1 MESKKVSS
9 RFLSSFTTKIFAL
22 LLLVGAIP
30 VVADAYLFVKVT
42 SFNQDLQ
49 IEAEESI
56 NEVNEVYRAWA
67 AGVKTD
73 HNALRVLIRSDV
85 EMLLKRHNIKS
96 TDELLKSD
104 AFKSD
109 LVSRVERR
117 LNETE
122 RLLAF
127 EMSVD
132 QQPYISLDDNHPH
145 DNMTTDTMFANIRLG
160 EEEGMLR
167 YPPMPPKPQEDEG
180 EVLEAVVE
188 GEGGESSGEEP
199 VLPSTLPDRAE
210 REHRE
215 RMFSAPVELTITVG
229 YDSSITAAFEKLGER
244 RGLHSSINAMEN
256 DKATSLSTLYRNFFI
271 LVIAIVGLLVIGA
284 GILIVL
290 PLSNQIQRLVKGTKR
305 VAEGDLE
312 TQVEVRGNDQISELT
327 NQFNAMIKDLKSAQD
342 NRAYIER
349 MQAWQEVARR
359 LAHEIKNP
367 LTPMLLA
374 MQQLDK
380 KFDDYVDNPKKYR
393 RLLDDVME
401 IMNEE
406 AATLQKLVKEFSSF
420 ARLPVPDRKPMKF
433 FEFVSTTIEQN
444 PQFAEDTKRLTIKEP
459 SDELKAREAS
469 LDKELMRR
477 VIVNIVKN
485 GIEAA
490 QNAHIEPEIDV
501 ELREKPSDKGGAP
514 ALWLLIIDNGPGLT
528 AEQKEKIFNPYFT
541 TKSDGTGL
549 GLVIVR
555 KIVQDHDGDISLHDR
570 DDGQRGTQ
578 VDIVLR

>member
-1 MESKKVSS
+1 MESKKIRT
-9 RFLSSFTTKIFAL
+9 RFLSSFTAKIFAL

-30 VVADAYLFVKVT
+30 VVADAYLFEKVT
-42 SFNQDLQ
+42 SFNQELQ
-49 IEAEESI
+49 VKAEESI
-56 NEVNEVYRAWA
+56 NDVNDVYRAWA
-67 AGVKTD
+67 AGVKTS
-73 HNALRVLIRSDV
+73 HNAIRVLIRNDV
-85 EMLLKRHNIKS
+85 EMLLKRHNIRS
-96 TDELLKSD
+96 TDELLNST
-104 AFKSD
+104 AFKED
-109 LVSRVERR
+109 LKTRMERR
-117 LNETE
+117 VNETE
-122 RLLAF
+122 RLLTF
-127 EMSVD
+127 EMNVD
-132 QQPYISLDDNHPH
+132 QKLYFKIDDNQAHP
-145 DNMTTDTMFANIRLG
+145 NMTTDSMFANIRLG
-160 EEEGMLR
+160 EEDNMMRL
-167 YPPMPPKPQEDEG
+167 PPMPPRPQEEDQ
-180 EVLEAVVE
+180 EVLEATVDGEDVE
-188 GEGGESSGEEP
+188 AVSE
-199 VLPSTLPDRAE
+199 VALPHTLPERAA
-210 REHRE
+210 RE
-215 RMFSAPVELTITVG
+215 RMFNAPIELTITVG
-229 YDSSITAAFEKLGER
+229 YDSSITEAFEKLGER

-256 DKATSLSTLYRNFFI
+256 DQTTSLSTLYRNFFI
-271 LVIAIVGLLVIGA
+271 LVIAIVGLLVVCA
-284 GILIVL
+284 GVLIVL

-305 VAEGDLE
+305 VSEGDLE
-312 TQVEVRGNDQISELT
+312 TQVEVRGNDQIAELT
-327 NQFNAMIKDLKSAQD
+327 HQFNAMIKDLKSAQD

-380 KFDDYVDNPKKYR
+380 KFDDYIENPKKYR

-420 ARLPVPDRKPMKF
+420 ARLPVPDRKSMNF

-444 PQFAEDTKRLTIKEP
+444 PQFSEDTKRLTVKEP
-459 SDELKAREAS
+459 AEALKAREAQ

-501 ELREKPSDKGGAP
+501 ELREKPSDNGGKS

-570 DDGQRGTQ
+570 DDGERGTQ
-578 VDIVLR
+578 VDIILH